1 LYVKENQWRR
11 RERVLVAISVGVEV
25 AGVRPS
31 TPVFNRVSTQ
41 GLPGEVAAAIS
52 FTLVDEDEAMEGK
65 PAMATTALGPA
76 TSALDVV
83 VGLKAEGT
91 EADVAMGA
99 GTLDHGTNQHRC
111 RGLSTQVARTP
122 SHRRDPPQ
130 LRQSRKGGRH
140 MLLQTRHHHRG
151 QCTRLLRR

>member
-1 LYVKENQWRR
+1 MKENQWRC

-31 TPVFNRVSTQ
+31 IPVFNRVSTQ

-65 PAMATTALGPA
+65 PAMATTAPGPA

-83 VGLKAEGT
+83 VGLKAKGT
-91 EADVAMGA
+91 EADVALGTR
-99 GTLDHGTNQHRC
+99 TLDHGTSQH
-111 RGLSTQVARTP
+111 
-122 SHRRDPPQ
+122 
-130 LRQSRKGGRH
+130 
-140 MLLQTRHHHRG
+140 
-151 QCTRLLRR
+151 

>member
-1 LYVKENQWRR
+1 LYVKENQWWH

-31 TPVFNRVSTQ
+31 TTVFNRVLTQ
-41 GLPGEVAAAIS
+41 GLPGEVAATIS

-65 PAMATTALGPA
+65 PAMATTAPGPA

-91 EADVAMGA
+91 EADVVVGA
-99 GTLDHGTNQHRC
+99 GTLDHGTRQHRC
-111 RGLSTQVARTP
+111 KGLSTQVARTP
-122 SHRRDPPQ
+122 LHRRDPPA
-130 LRQSRKGGRH
+130 S
-140 MLLQTRHHHRG
+140 TI
-151 QCTRLLRR
+151 

>member
-1 LYVKENQWRR
+1 LYVKENQWRH
-11 RERVLVAISVGVEV
+11 RERVLVAILVGVEV
-25 AGVRPS
+25 AGVWPS

-52 FTLVDEDEAMEGK
+52 FTLMDEDEAMEGK
-65 PAMATTALGPA
+65 PAMATTAPGPA

-91 EADVAMGA
+91 EADVAVGA
-99 GTLDHGTNQHRC
+99 RTLDHGTSQHRC

-122 SHRRDPPQ
+122 SLRRDPPA
-130 LRQSRKGGRH
+130 S
-140 MLLQTRHHHRG
+140 TI
-151 QCTRLLRR
+151 